1 MRIDRK
7 FTREFQDPFEGI
19 QFVERV
25 SKINNAD
32 GSLVA
37 EIKNVLVPDTWSQ
50 VAVDI
55 IAQKYF
61 RKAGVPAR
69 LKKKF
74 EPGMP
79 EWLCPSVPDEEAL
92 SQIPVSDQY
101 TRETTSKEVVHRLA
115 GCWTYWGWKKNCFN
129 NEEAARNYYD
139 EMRYMLIRQ
148 FAAPNSPQWFNTGI
162 NWAYGLEGPAQG
174 HYYFDEATG
183 KLKKSKNAYER
194 PQPHACFILS
204 VDDDLVG
211 DGGIMDLWRQEAR
224 LFKFGSGTGSN
235 FSNLRGSGEGLSG
248 GGKSSGLMSFL
259 KIGDRA
265 AGAIKSG
272 GTTRRAAKMVT
283 LDMDHPDIEEY
294 IEWKVKEERKV
305 AALAAGSRI
314 TRRCLRNIL
323 KGCWAEGLTEENRFE
338 VQKNKVLKKAVRKA
352 LDCFVPENYIYR
364 VIQLAKQG
372 IKDIEF
378 EEYDTSWTSEGYQT
392 VSGQNSN
399 NSVRLTNEFL
409 RSVECDSD
417 WNLTHRT
424 DGKIAKTLPARDL
437 WDKVNFSSWSSA
449 DPGLQFHTTIN
460 EWHTCPEDGEIRA
473 SNPCSEY
480 MFLDDTACNLASIN
494 LMSFYNEEKGLFE
507 VENYRHAC
515 RLWTLTLETSVA
527 MAQFPNKA
535 IAQKSYEFRT
545 LGLGYANLGAM
556 LMVMGIPYDS
566 EKGRAIAGAISAI
579 TTGSSYTMSAEMAKE
594 LGAFT
599 HYEKNKSSMLRVLKN
614 HWRAAH
620 NVDATDY
627 DGLTVFPKGIQAEH
641 CPAYL
646 LDAAQKEW
654 TDALS
659 LGEKHGFRNAQ
670 TTCIAPTGTI
680 GLLMD
685 CDTTGIEPDY
695 ALVKYKKLAGGG
707 YFKIIN
713 QSVPGAL
720 RRLGYK
726 PEEVKEIVDYCV
738 GSGSLDSSP
747 YINRNSLK
755 TKGLSDAV
763 IDNIQLEL
771 PRVFDISFAFNK
783 FVLGEEF
790 CKDVLNLSDEQ
801 LDSITFNL
809 LSHLGYTDEEI
820 QSANDFICGRMTVEN
835 APHLKEKH
843 YSVFDCA
850 AKCGR
855 YGERFILPEAHIQM
869 MAAAQ
874 PFLSGAISKTINMP
888 NDASIEDVEKAHMLS
903 WKLMLK
909 GTAVYRDGS
918 KLSQPLN
925 SVAVESFKQLQMEN
939 AEVTAAPIAP
949 AVKAAEEAI
958 KIIQNKRRALPHRRK
973 GYTQK
978 ASIGGHKVY
987 LRTGEYDDGSLGEI
1001 FIDMHKEGAA
1011 YRSLMNCFAIAI
1023 SLGLQHGVPLEEF
1036 ADAFVFT
1043 RFEPNGLVTGNK
1055 SISMSTS
1062 TIDYI
1067 FRELAITYL
1076 GRNDLAQVTPDD
1088 LRSDSIGK
1096 KNQQSSDGDDDK
1108 VLPPV
1113 LTDEDKGSFS
1123 KETNV
1128 QISPEIQAVPKNGNG
1143 DNGNGHGN
1151 GHGNGNGNGNGA
1163 AQLNAQQGTTAS
1175 NTTVIAKLKGYEG
1188 DACQECGSLTL
1199 VRNGTCLKC
1208 VSCGATSGCS

>member
-1 MRIDRK
+1 MRIDRV
-7 FTREFQDPFEGI
+7 FTKDHQDPYKGI
-19 QFVERV
+19 GFVDRV
-25 SKINNAD
+25 SKITNAN
-32 GSLVA
+32 GSVVS

-55 IAQKYF
+55 MAQKYF

-74 EPGMP
+74 EPGLP

-92 SQIPVSDQY
+92 NQLPQSEQFS
-101 TRETTSKEVVHRLA
+101 RETKSQQVFHRLA
-115 GCWTYWGWKKNCFN
+115 GCWTYWGWKNNCFSG
-129 NEEAARNYYD
+129 EKEARIYFD
-139 EMRYMLIRQ
+139 EMRYMLAHQ
-148 FAAPNSPQWFNTGI
+148 LAAPNSPQWFNTGM

-174 HYYFDEATG
+174 HYYFDEEAG
-183 KLKKSKNAYER
+183 KLQKSQNSYER

-204 VDDDLVG
+204 VGDDLVG

-235 FSNLRGSGEGLSG
+235 FSSLRGDGESLSG

-259 KIGDRA
+259 RIGDRA

-283 LDMDHPDIEEY
+283 LDMDHPDIEEFV
-294 IEWKVKEERKV
+294 EWKVKEERKV
-305 AALAAGSRI
+305 AALAAGSKM
-314 TRRCLRNIL
+314 TRRCLKEVISA
-323 KGCWAEGLTEENRFE
+323 CWVQNEAEDTRFD
-338 VQKNKVLKKAVRKA
+338 VQKNKALKKAVRRG
-352 LDCFVPENYIYR
+352 LDCFIPENYIYR
-364 VIQLAKQG
+364 VIQLARQG
-372 IKDIEF
+372 VKDIEF
-378 EEYDTSWTSEGYQT
+378 EEYDTNWTSEGYLT

-409 RSVECDSD
+409 RAVECDGD
-417 WNLTHRT
+417 WNLIRRT
-424 DGKIAKTLPARDL
+424 DGKVSRTLPAKGL
-437 WDKVNFSSWSSA
+437 WEKVNYSAWSSA
-449 DPGLQFHTTIN
+449 DPGLQFHSTIN
-460 EWHTCPEDGEIRA
+460 EWHTCPEDGPIRA

-494 LMSFYNEEKGLFE
+494 LMRFYDEEKGLFAIE
-507 VENYRHAC
+507 DYRHAC
-515 RLWTLTLETSVA
+515 RLWTLALEISVM

-535 IAQKSYEFRT
+535 IAKKSFEFRT

-566 EKGRAIAGAISAI
+566 ESGRAIAGAISAM
-579 TTGSSYTMSAEMAKE
+579 TTGASYAMSAEMAGE
-594 LGAFT
+594 LGPFAGF
-599 HYEKNKSSMLRVLKN
+599 EKNRSSMLRVLKN
-614 HWRAAH
+614 HQRAAH
-620 NVDATDY
+620 NKEVHEY
-627 DGLTVFPKGIQAEH
+627 EGLTIYPQGIQAEH
-641 CPAYL
+641 CPNYL

-654 TDALS
+654 ADALK
-659 LGEKHGFRNAQ
+659 LGEKNGFRNAQ

-695 ALVKYKKLAGGG
+695 ALIKYKKLAGGG

-720 RRLGYK
+720 RKLGYRTDEIK
-726 PEEVKEIVDYCV
+726 DIVDYCV
-738 GSGSLDSSP
+738 GTGSLETAP
-747 YINRNSLK
+747 YINRNSLRK
-755 TKGLSDAV
+755 KGFTNDVLDK
-763 IDNIQLEL
+763 IQLEL
-771 PRVFDISFAFNK
+771 PMAFDISFAFNK
-783 FVLGEEF
+783 FILGESF
-790 CKDVLNLSDEQ
+790 CKDVLKLTSEQ
-801 LDSITFNL
+801 LDSVTFNL
-809 LSHLGYTDEEI
+809 LEYLGFTDEEI
-820 QSANDFICGRMTVEN
+820 QSANDSICGRMTVEN
-835 APHLKEKH
+835 SPHLKEHH

-850 AKCGR
+850 NQCGK
-855 YGERFILPEAHIQM
+855 YGKRFIRPEAHIRM

-888 NDASIEDVEKAHMLS
+888 NDATMIDVERAHILS

-909 GTAVYRDGS
+909 GTAIYRDGS

-925 SVAVESFKQLQMEN
+925 SVATDSFNQLKMEEETPAMQTAKQII
-939 AEVTAAPIAP
+939 EV
-949 AVKAAEEAI
+949 VREH
-958 KIIQNKRRALPHRRK
+958 KRKALPHRRK

-987 LRTGEYDDGSLGEI
+987 LRTGEYDDGTLGEI

-1036 ADAFVFT
+1036 SDAFVFT
-1043 RFEPNGLVTGNK
+1043 RFEPNGIVTGNK
-1055 SISMSTS
+1055 AITMSTS

-1067 FRELAITYL
+1067 FRELAISYL
-1076 GRNDLAQVTPDD
+1076 GRTDLAQVTPDD
-1088 LRSDSIGK
+1088 LRADSIGK
-1096 KNQQSSDGDDDK
+1096 KDQQSDDDEA
-1108 VLPPV
+1108 VL
-1113 LTDEDKGSFS
+1113 GSNDLPS
-1123 KETNV
+1123 ASLGDSSTTKTV
-1128 QISPEIQAVPKNGNG
+1128 VAPRTAVPS
-1143 DNGNGHGN
+1143 
-1151 GHGNGNGNGNGA
+1151 NGNGNGGSAKNSSTGVA
-1163 AQLNAQQGTTAS
+1163 TA
-1175 NTTVIAKLKGYEG
+1175 TAVIAKLKGYEG

-1208 VSCGATSGCS
+1208 MTCGATSGCS

>member
-1 MRIDRK
+1 MLIDRI
-7 FTREFQDPFEGI
+7 FTKDHQDPYEGI
-19 QFVERV
+19 LFVERD
-25 SKINNAD
+25 SKITNAD

-37 EIKNVLVPDTWSQ
+37 EIKNVSVPDTWSQ

-55 IAQKYF
+55 MAQKYF

-74 EPGMP
+74 EPGLP
-79 EWLCPSVPDEEAL
+79 EWLCPSVPDEEGLNQLPESA
-92 SQIPVSDQY
+92 QF
-101 TRETTSKEVVHRLA
+101 TRETTSQQVFHRLA
-115 GCWTYWGWKKNCFN
+115 GCWTYWGWKNNCFTS
-129 NEEAARNYYD
+129 EKDARNYYD
-139 EMRYMLIRQ
+139 EMRYMLGRQ
-148 FAAPNSPQWFNTGI
+148 LAAPNSPQWFNTGL

-174 HYYFDEATG
+174 HYYFDKEAG
-183 KLKKSKNAYER
+183 GLQKSKNAYER

-204 VDDDLVG
+204 VEDDLVG
-211 DGGIMDLWRQEAR
+211 EGGIMDLWRQEAR

-235 FSNLRGSGEGLSG
+235 FSNLRGNGESLSG

-283 LDMDHPDIEEY
+283 LDMDHPDIEEF
-294 IEWKVKEERKV
+294 IEWKAKEERKV

-314 TRRCLRNIL
+314 IRRSLKDIL
-323 KGCWAEGLTEENRFE
+323 KACWSQDEGEETRFD
-338 VQKNKVLKKAVRKA
+338 VQKNKPLRKAIRKA
-352 LDCFVPENYIYR
+352 LDCYISENYIYC
-364 VIQLAKQG
+364 VIQLARQG
-372 IKDIEF
+372 VKDIEF
-378 EEYDTSWTSEGYQT
+378 EEYDTNWTSEAYLT

-409 RSVECDSD
+409 RAVECDGD
-417 WNLTHRT
+417 WNLIRRT
-424 DGKIAKTLPARDL
+424 DGKVAKTLPAKNL
-437 WDKVNFSSWSSA
+437 WEKINDSAWSSA

-460 EWHTCPEDGEIRA
+460 EWHTCPEDGPIRA

-494 LMSFYNEEKGLFE
+494 LMRFYDEEKGVFE

-515 RLWTLTLETSVA
+515 RMWTLTLEISVI

-535 IAQKSYEFRT
+535 IAKKSFDFRT
-545 LGLGYANLGAM
+545 LGLGYANLGAL

-566 EKGRAIAGAISAI
+566 ENGRAICGAISAM
-579 TTGSSYTMSAEMAKE
+579 TTGAAYVMSAEMAGE
-594 LGAFT
+594 LGSFANF
-599 HYEKNKSSMLRVLKN
+599 EKNRSSMLQVLKN

-620 NVDATDY
+620 NVEVREY
-627 DGLTVFPKGIQAEH
+627 EGLTTFPQGIHAEH
-641 CPAYL
+641 CPSYL
-646 LDAAQKEW
+646 LNAAQKEW
-654 TDALS
+654 ADALA
-659 LGEKHGFRNAQ
+659 LGERNGFRNAQ

-695 ALVKYKKLAGGG
+695 ALIKYKKLAGGG

-726 PEEVKEIVDYCV
+726 PDEIKDIVEYCV
-738 GSGSLDSSP
+738 GTGNLESAP
-747 YINRNSLK
+747 YINRNSLRQ
-755 TKGLSDAV
+755 KGFTDEVL
-763 IDNIQLEL
+763 DNIQLEL

-783 FVLGEEF
+783 FVLGERF
-790 CKDVLNLSDEQ
+790 CKDVLKLTDEQ
-801 LDSITFNL
+801 LNSISFSL
-809 LSHLGYTDEEI
+809 LGFLGFTDEEI
-820 QSANDFICGRMTVEN
+820 QVSNDSICGRMTVEN
-835 APHLKEKH
+835 APHLKERH
-843 YSVFDCA
+843 YPVFDCA
-850 AKCGR
+850 NQCGK
-855 YGERFILPEAHIQM
+855 YGKRFIRPEAHIRM

-888 NDASIEDVEKAHMLS
+888 NDATIADVERAHILS

-909 GTAVYRDGS
+909 GTAIYRDGS

-925 SVAVESFKQLQMEN
+925 SVAVDSFNQLKMEDEAPVMQVAKQIV
-939 AEVTAAPIAP
+939 EV
-949 AVKAAEEAI
+949 VREH
-958 KIIQNKRRALPHRRK
+958 RRKVLPHRRK

-987 LRTGEYDDGSLGEI
+987 LRTGEYEDGTLGEI

-1036 ADAFVFT
+1036 TDAFVFT
-1043 RFEPNGLVTGNK
+1043 RFEPNGIVTGNK
-1055 SISMSTS
+1055 AITMSTS

-1067 FRELAITYL
+1067 FRELAISYL
-1076 GRNDLAQVTPDD
+1076 DRTDLAQVTPDD
-1088 LRSDSIGK
+1088 LRADSIGK
-1096 KNQQSSDGDDDK
+1096 KNQQSSDNEVEFNSNESLGVSTK
-1108 VLPPV
+1108 
-1113 LTDEDKGSFS
+1113 TEMG
-1123 KETNV
+1123 KE
-1128 QISPEIQAVPKNGNG
+1128 ISPATSTVSSN
-1143 DNGNGHGN
+1143 
-1151 GHGNGNGNGNGA
+1151 GNGNGNGNGSMAPIAQKSSMA
-1163 AQLNAQQGTTAS
+1163 AQSVGVATS
-1175 NTTVIAKLKGYEG
+1175 TTVIAKLKGYEG

-1208 VSCGATSGCS
+1208 MTCGATSGCS